1 MAPLFCFFSVSFLSL
16 PLYFSEL
23 MKNAA
28 PALITLAYVAMLLAQ
43 VPTSGLQA
51 YYSFNGSTAN
61 DSTGRTL
68 NDGKLFLSNPTPFVV
83 DRTGKGLAANF
94 DGVDDFILIPN
105 RSVFNLPR
113 DSAVLSVWFDADA
126 CTRIGT
132 GPHAL
137 WDMFELS
144 NTGKRRQITL
154 FLTDERDSAGNLFR
168 LVEAVACVSN
178 NTDTEMLVLPF
189 RIYSSGW
196 HFAAVSWEKPDLRL
210 YVDEAPVEKITATI
224 ADAKM
229 STNNRTTYFGSDIF
243 TGAKCFC
250 GQLDDIRLYNQALSD
265 SEVTLLAKENSTNA
279 IRLRPGQHSSPLT
292 RITVLGANG
301 SGEVSFRV
309 NTPSVKNLRSL
320 EIFAASGKRLDCVS
334 WKDQG
339 NGSVFCTVHGAL
351 RIGCIYILRLTMS
364 SGCITSIPVVF
375 LR

>member
-1 MAPLFCFFSVSFLSL
+1 
-16 PLYFSEL
+16 
-23 MKNAA
+23 MKTAS
-28 PALITLAYVAMLLAQ
+28 LITLAYVAIILAQ

-51 YYSFNGSTAN
+51 YYPFNNGTAN

-68 NDGKLFLSNPTPFVV
+68 NNGKLYLSNAAPFVI

-94 DGVDDFILIPN
+94 DGVDDFILIAN
-105 RSVFNLPR
+105 KSSFNLPR
-113 DSAVLSVWFDADA
+113 DSAVFSVWFDADA

-132 GPHAL
+132 GRHAL
-137 WDMFELS
+137 WDLFELS
-144 NTGKRRQITL
+144 TTGMRREMTL
-154 FLTDERDSAGNLFR
+154 FLTDERDSVGNLFR

-178 NTDTEMLVLPF
+178 NTDTEILVLPF
-189 RIYSSGW
+189 RIYGGGW
-196 HFAAVSWEKPDLRL
+196 HFAAVSWEKPDFRL

-224 ADAKM
+224 AGAKM

-279 IRLRPGQHSSPLT
+279 IQLLPNRKSSPLM
-292 RITVLGANG
+292 RITVLGATG
-301 SGEVSFRV
+301 YGEVSFEV
-309 NTPSVKNLRSL
+309 NTPASVQHLRSF
-320 EIFAASGKRLDCVS
+320 EILSVSGKRLDIGS
-334 WKDQG
+334 WTAQS

-351 RIGCIYILRLTMS
+351 RFGCVYIVRLTMS
-364 SGCITSIPVVF
+364 SGCVTSTPLVF